1 MLRWWIK
8 HLDWRLQEIN
18 PEAVGNMPVQ
28 RPQREVAFL
37 AAALAL
43 IGAPVMMLAG
53 LIAFAVAAR
62 FVAPI
67 DQLLKGPLVLPLVFG
82 WAVLVVTVVLIIGVQ
97 MSRRMTRP

>member
-1 MLRWWIK
+1 
-8 HLDWRLQEIN
+8 
-18 PEAVGNMPVQ
+18 MPVQ
-28 RPQREVAFL
+28 RPQPEVAFL

-62 FVAPI
+62 FVTPI
-67 DQLLKGPLVLPLVFG
+67 DRLLKGPFVLPVAFG
-82 WAVLVVTVVLIIGVQ
+82 WAVLVVIVVLIIGVR